1 MIQIEGLTKKYGN
14 GVAVDSLTLHI
25 SQGEFF
31 AFLGANGAG
40 KTTTIKMLTGLLKPT
55 AGTAKICG
63 HDIVEDYVRA
73 KAKISYV
80 PDQPFLYDKL
90 SGREFLHF
98 VGEMYGMTQDERE
111 TKIDELI
118 RLFEL
123 RAYVDNLCETYS
135 HGMRQRVVLSA
146 ALMHGPEVIIT
157 DEPLVALDPKSAR
170 ILKDLLKRM
179 AKNGA
184 AVFMSTHTLAVAEEM
199 ADRIG
204 IIHKGKLIALGTFEE
219 IKEISR
225 TSHRLEDAFLTLT
238 ADEEPAHD

>member
-1 MIQIEGLTKKYGN
+1 MIQIEGLTKKFGDIA
-14 GVAVDSLTLHI
+14 AVDSLNLHI
-25 SQGEFF
+25 PKGEFF

-63 HDIVEDYVRA
+63 YDVVKDHVQA

-80 PDQPFLYDKL
+80 PDEPYLYDKL
-90 SGREFLHF
+90 SAREFLHF
-98 VGEMYGMTQDERE
+98 VGEMYGMHQAQCEA
-111 TKIDELI
+111 KIEEMI

-123 RAYVDNLCETYS
+123 RGYVDNLCETYS

-146 ALMHGPEVIIT
+146 ALMHDPEVIIT

-179 AKNGA
+179 ADNGA
-184 AVFMSTHTLAVAEEM
+184 SVFMSTHTLAAAEEL

-204 IIHKGKLIALGTFEE
+204 IIHRGKLIALGTFEE

-225 TSHRLEDAFLTLT
+225 TSHRLEDAFLALT
-238 ADEEPAHD
+238 ADEEPEDE